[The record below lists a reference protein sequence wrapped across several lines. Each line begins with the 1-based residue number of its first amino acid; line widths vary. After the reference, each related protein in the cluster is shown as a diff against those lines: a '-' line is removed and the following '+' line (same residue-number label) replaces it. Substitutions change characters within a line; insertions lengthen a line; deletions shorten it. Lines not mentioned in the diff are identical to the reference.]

1 MNRKR
6 TTGGLLRHFPVPSE
20 GKLLM
25 TRPSARNRLQGMS
38 NTQTAPRHKPQHPP
52 SNQRATAPAS
62 TRVFTDILCAVNGA
76 RTSTEAVK
84 LATALAGPDGHL
96 TLLAVTA
103 QAGSGAFTS
112 AAISPSRA
120 KRILSVAKQIT
131 EKAGVRSTT
140 VVDPGGPPVD
150 VILERARDHDL
161 LVMGA
166 PAISWLGGMI
176 IGGVATVALRQ
187 FTTPM
192 LVVRRSST
200 GSLPGGQILV
210 ASDGEEG
217 SDQLVELAGRLGQ
230 SHDARVTLVN
240 ALGAESE
247 MNPRVIQAQARRLK
261 HALPTAGEP
270 CIEPGKAWD
279 VIIDAAKSTH
289 AALVI
294 IGSRRLRGLRAFG
307 SVSRRV
313 AHDAPCSVLVVPP
326 TGARQG
332 DL

>member
-1 MNRKR
+1 M
-6 TTGGLLRHFPVPSE
+6 
-20 GKLLM
+20 
-25 TRPSARNRLQGMS
+25 
-38 NTQTAPRHKPQHPP
+38 
-52 SNQRATAPAS
+52 PAS
-62 TRVFTDILCAVNGA
+62 TPVFTNILCAVNGA

-84 LATALAGPDGHL
+84 MATTLAGPGGHL

-103 QAGSGAFTS
+103 VGGSGAFTS
-112 AAISPSRA
+112 AAITPSRA
-120 KRILSVAKQIT
+120 KRILSVAKQIAA
-131 EKAGVRSTT
+131 KAGVPSST
-140 VVDPGGPPVD
+140 VVDPGSPPVD
-150 VILERARDHDL
+150 VILERARNYDL

-166 PAISWLGGMI
+166 PAISWLGSML

-192 LVVRRSST
+192 LVVRRSAT
-200 GSLPGGQILV
+200 GSLAGGQILV

-217 SDQLVELAGRLGQ
+217 SDRLVELAGRLGQ
-230 SHDARVTLVN
+230 GNDARVTLVN
-240 ALGAESE
+240 ALGAESK
-247 MNPRVIQAQARRLK
+247 MNPRVIQAQARKLK
-261 HALPTAGEP
+261 DALPSAGEP
-270 CIEPGKAWD
+270 YIEPGKAWD

-326 TGARQG
+326 TASRQG
-332 DL
+332 DS